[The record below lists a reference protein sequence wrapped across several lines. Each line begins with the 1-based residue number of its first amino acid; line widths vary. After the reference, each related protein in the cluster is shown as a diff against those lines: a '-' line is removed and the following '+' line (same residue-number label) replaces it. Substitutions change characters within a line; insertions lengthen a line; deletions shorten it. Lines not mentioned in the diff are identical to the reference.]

1 MTLANKITIV
11 RLLLIPVFVALA
23 VYYGESVLEKDPEPL
38 LRYGAILA
46 FLVAA
51 ASDGL
56 DGFVARRYNQRTELG
71 AVLDPIADKGL
82 LVSALLVL
90 TFGHWEV
97 RFPVW
102 FLILVLARDVSIV
115 LGCMLIQFINGRLEV
130 RPSWLGKT
138 TTVFQMAAITWVAL
152 QLTFPSPQ
160 VPIVLAGVFTG
171 LSWIGYLIDGVRQLQ
186 KAGSANS
193 E

>member
-1 MTLANKITIV
+1 MTLANKITLV
-11 RLLLIPVFVALA
+11 RLGLIPVFVTLA
-23 VYYGESVLEKDPEPL
+23 IYYGESVLEKDPEPL
-38 LRYGAILA
+38 LRYGAIAA
-46 FLVAA
+46 FLLAA

-56 DGFVARRYNQRTELG
+56 DGYVARRYNQRTELG

-102 FLILVLARDVSIV
+102 FLILVLARDFSIV
-115 LGCMLIQFINGRLEV
+115 LGCMLIHFINGRLEV

-152 QLTFPSPQ
+152 QLTVPSPQ

-171 LSWIGYLIDGVRQLQ
+171 LSWVGYLIDGIRQLQ
-186 KAGSANS
+186 TAGSKKPD
-193 E
+193 

>member
-11 RLLLIPVFVALA
+11 RLLLIPVFVTLA
-23 VYYGESVLEKDPEPL
+23 IYYGASVQEKDPEPL
-38 LRYGAILA
+38 LRYSAILA
-46 FLVAA
+46 FLIAA

-56 DGFVARRYNQRTELG
+56 DGYVARRYDQRTELG
-71 AVLDPIADKGL
+71 AILDPIADKGL

-97 RFPVW
+97 RFPLW
-102 FLILVLARDVSIV
+102 FLILVLARDLSIV
-115 LGCMLIQFINGRLEV
+115 LGCMLIQFVNGNLEV

-152 QLTFPSPQ
+152 QLTIPSPQ
-160 VPIVLAGVFTG
+160 VAIVLAGVFTG
-171 LSWIGYLIDGVRQLQ
+171 LSWVDYMIDGVRQLQ

-193 E
+193 K